1 MSETAVLES
10 SAPERTVG
18 FLSVRIGWRNLWR
31 NHRRT
36 WLTAGGIAFSILLVM
51 SFMALQ
57 YGQYD
62 VMIDSGTSLLP
73 GHLQI
78 TPEAYLD
85 DNRFE
90 DTLSDV
96 EALITQVSAVPG
108 VLSISPRVEA
118 FALVSADQRSFGAQ
132 ILGVDPQLESQTVRY
147 LKMLAAGSQPVGPE
161 DAVLGS
167 ILARNLGIGVG
178 DELVVLGSGKEGGV
192 AALVL
197 TVSGILETGT
207 VDLDRSLLV
216 APIATVR
223 DGFYL
228 GDEAHTLALRLRDP
242 ADAREMATRLASQLP
257 AALAVRPWQE
267 VMPELKQAIDV
278 DKIGGQLMYGIIML
292 LVMFSVVNSFIM
304 TIFERT
310 RELGMLLAIGMKP
323 RSIIAMLQWEALF
336 LWVLGTALGGGLA
349 VLLIAWLQDVGIYLG
364 EDMEAYAR
372 QFYMPARLFPGFSAE
387 VLLVSPLVM
396 LIGTQLAALIP
407 ALRIHHI
414 RPVTALRAT

>member
-1 MSETAVLES
+1 MSEAAVLVS
-10 SAPERTVG
+10 SPPAQAVG

-51 SFMALQ
+51 SFMSLQ

-62 VMIDSGTSLLP
+62 VMIDTGTSLLP

-90 DTLSDV
+90 DTMTNV
-96 EALITQVSAVPG
+96 EALIAQVSAAPG
-108 VLSISPRVEA
+108 VRSISPRVEA

-132 ILGVDPQLESQTVRY
+132 ILGVDPYLETQTVRY
-147 LKMLAAGSQPVGPE
+147 LKMLTAGESPAGSE

-167 ILARNLGIGVG
+167 ILARNLGVEVG

-207 VDLDRSLLV
+207 ADLDRSLLV

-223 DGFYL
+223 EGFGL
-228 GDEAHTLALRLRDP
+228 GDEAHILALRLQEP
-242 ADAREMATRLASQLP
+242 EDAQGLATQLSAQLP
-257 AALAVRPWQE
+257 ENLAVRPWQE

-278 DKIGGQLMYGIIML
+278 DKIGGQLMYGIIMV

-310 RELGMLLAIGMKP
+310 REVGMLLAIGMRP

-336 LWVLGTALGGGLA
+336 LWLLGTLLGGGLA
-349 VLLIAWLQDVGIYLG
+349 VLLIFWLQDVGIYLG
-364 EDMEAYAR
+364 ADMEAYAR
-372 QFYMPARLFPGFSAE
+372 QFYMPARLFPGFSIE
-387 VLLVSPLVM
+387 VLLVSPLAM

-407 ALRIHHI
+407 ALRIHRI
-414 RPVTALRAT
+414 RPVNALRAT